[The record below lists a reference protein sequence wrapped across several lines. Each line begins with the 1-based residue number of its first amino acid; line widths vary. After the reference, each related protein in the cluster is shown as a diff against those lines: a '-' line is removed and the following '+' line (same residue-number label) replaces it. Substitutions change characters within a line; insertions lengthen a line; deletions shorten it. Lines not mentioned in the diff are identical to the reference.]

1 MISAFGVRAQAF
13 AAGMGDLD
21 AIVTDTDSLGAAF
34 LEAVRRRELG
44 ESFYG
49 MVLYSEPRVR
59 TILGVAHKVL
69 EQVPHFDDR
78 RIALN
83 RLANGRL
90 IVDGKPVEELW
101 TAVEESVPPMREFLS
116 LSNAMLVRS
125 YAEAERLAALVPP
138 LRSIE
143 PVLVEPGVP
152 DVGPRL
158 GSRPGVVVW
167 APNFV
172 ASYVAWYAMALAEFF
187 GNVICVTGG
196 GTPPPN
202 IAAQYVGPLDPSLPA
217 LLASVQCVLCPDP
230 EDPGAAVAFARR
242 GFGVAAPLASG
253 AHEFVRDLAS
263 FGFRSQREVEMAVKT
278 AITRPASVRST
289 PQPPRA
295 PARPVLP
302 AVTGDLPLVSVMVG
316 TYNRPADLELCLQS
330 LAAQTYP
337 RIEAVVLNDAGENV
351 DHIVARFPFARPVNI
366 PVNGGVLKL
375 IAEGFKHLR
384 GSYVQFLAD
393 DDILYSDHI
402 ERLMCAALRTGA
414 AVVHGNALIRY
425 QDRGADGSLRTSGF
439 NARVFNDSATPS
451 EALTSTPIAGQALI
465 YRRDV
470 FDEIGYFRL
479 DTALADQEFQMRAA
493 NRYVFA
499 YVDQMTNE
507 WRVRGKENA
516 SAVTDG
522 GAELRRVFEEIH
534 PVTDRQIV
542 EQSRRAAL
550 EGFEKRPKG
559 YVFPPTITVQ
569 WGS

>member
-13 AAGMGDLD
+13 AAGMGDLE
-21 AIVTDTDSLGAAF
+21 AVVADTDSLGSAF
-34 LEAVRRRELG
+34 IEAVRRRELG
-44 ESFYG
+44 QPFYG
-49 MVLYSEPRVR
+49 MVLYADPRVR
-59 TILGVAHKVL
+59 VILGVAHKVL
-69 EQVPHFDDR
+69 EQLPNFDDR

-83 RLANGRL
+83 RLAAGRL
-90 IVDGKPVEELW
+90 IVDGKPAEELW
-101 TAVEESVPPMREFLS
+101 SAAEEFVQPMREFLS
-116 LSNAMLVRS
+116 LANATLVRS
-125 YAEAERLAALVPP
+125 YAEGERLAALVPP

-143 PVLVEPGVP
+143 PVLVEPAVP
-152 DVGPRL
+152 DVAPRI
-158 GSRPGVVVW
+158 GTRPGVVIW

-172 ASYVAWYAMALAEFF
+172 TSYVAWHAMALAEFF

-196 GTPPPN
+196 GAPPEHIP
-202 IAAQYVGPLDPSLPA
+202 AQFVGPLDPALPE

-242 GFGVAAPLASG
+242 GFGIAAPLASG
-253 AHEFVRDLAS
+253 AHEYVRDLAT
-263 FGFRSQREVEMAVKT
+263 FDFRSQREIELAVKI
-278 AITRPASVRST
+278 AITRPASIRST

-295 PARPVLP
+295 PALPVLP
-302 AVTGDLPLVSVMVG
+302 AMTGELPLVSVMVG
-316 TYNRPADLELCLQS
+316 TYNRPADLELCLKS

-351 DHIVARFPFARPVNI
+351 DHVVARFPFARPVNI

-393 DDILYSDHI
+393 DDILYPDHI

-414 AVVHGNALIRY
+414 EVVHGNAVIRY
-425 QDRGADGSLRTSGF
+425 QDRGADGSLVTSGF

-465 YRRDV
+465 YRRDI

-499 YVDQMTNE
+499 YIDQMTNE
-507 WRVRGKENA
+507 WRLRGKENA
-516 SAVTDG
+516 SVATDG

-534 PVTDRQIV
+534 PVTDRPLV
-542 EQSRRAAL
+542 EQSRRSAL

-559 YVFPPTITVQ
+559 YVFPPTITLQ
-569 WGS
+569 RGG